1 MLARAG
7 AGSVGEGQLILVD
20 PDALSEENCKRHV
33 LNRMWVGKS
42 KVVGMAE
49 HIFTVAPKCNTVLLV
64 KKFDELW
71 SCTIPAKRWPGLG
84 KAGGCLYEPQMGD
97 GVFGRK
103 PDLIVSCVDSLAC
116 ESLINAYSLEHR
128 VPVVYGGVHGD
139 AHTAEVMTVIPG
151 VTPCYECYEREGPL
165 PEPGQEAYTDPGYD
179 KTKMPHQEGLWCDVL
194 MAASIQFRAILKAI
208 QVQARIEGARKAYKE
223 RRIHYGCFGELWSD
237 RNSLILTS
245 LRPPYR
251 TEIFRQKR
259 GCAVCTDN
267 MEGLSL

>member
-1 MLARAG
+1 MKDKRIAVVGLGTGGSAVADMLARAG
-7 AGSVGEGQLILVD
+7 AGSVGKGQLILVD

-49 HIFTVAPKCNTVLLV
+49 HIFTVAPKCDTVLLL
-64 KKFDELW
+64 KKFDELR
-71 SCTIPAKRWPGLG
+71 SIKIPARRWPGLAEG
-84 KAGGCLYEPQMGD
+84 GGCLYQRQIGD

-116 ESLINAYSLEHR
+116 ESLINAYSLENK
-128 VPVVYGGVHGD
+128 VPAVYGGVHGD
-139 AHTAEVMTVIPG
+139 AHTAEVITVIPG

-194 MAASIQFRAILKAI
+194 MAAAL
-208 QVQARIEGARKAYKE
+208 QVQAVLGVLGIREKLSPLVLMK
-223 RRIHYGCFGELWSD
+223 
-237 RNSLILTS
+237 
-245 LRPPYR
+245 LRYPFTLEPVN
-251 TEIFRQKR
+251 QKP
-259 GCAVCTDN
+259 GCAICTDK
-267 MEGLSL
+267 MEALRGIQL